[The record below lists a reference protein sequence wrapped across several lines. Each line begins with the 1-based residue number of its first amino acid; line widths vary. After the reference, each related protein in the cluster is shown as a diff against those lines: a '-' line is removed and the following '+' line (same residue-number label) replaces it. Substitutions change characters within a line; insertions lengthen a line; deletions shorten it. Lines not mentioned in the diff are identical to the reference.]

1 MSCPSYFNEI
11 SPIVPVLSV
20 RPAISEGITYSA
32 PPLYFHPGTT
42 AQFTIF
48 EPLSN
53 PLISNPYV
61 LLPSVQPVALT
72 PGATR
77 CHYWRTSTT
86 AMNASGIHVLENHNT
101 FSKTPGEK
109 PINKNKSLTS
119 RFYSE
124 SELEE
129 TVFELIASSDN
140 SDTWTMEQREN
151 ISDKSKTGVFTEPS
165 YAIDKSDKI
174 DCVDSLSREL
184 AEGVNCS
191 VSGQAYSINVSELK
205 FPDES
210 LACFSSSLDA
220 ELETYNKIRERIS
233 KVYEDKSEAGMLGK
247 VCNNIHFSYKESD
260 DRHKSD
266 VDEDSQLEYHSAE
279 EQDYS
284 DQNTSYMHF
293 EQIKTL
299 RMQNSE
305 IPELV
310 DPLYEVVCDGAIGGQ
325 NPVSKLGD
333 GSFASDYGA
342 VDEFYNKAAI
352 PEYSKTSQDSMLLMD
367 YKGLKYEN
375 HEEEQTDDTYHSIL
389 GENSFESD
397 TVVNRER
404 AYQKSLSMSSSENQ
418 QKMKAVSF
426 CDDAPSS
433 QMAIQKVFKMKDGHS
448 TNSMLQNHGNTCV
461 LPWERSSVTST
472 QISRKNADDSISC
485 SCEESFLPVFN
496 SDCRG
501 CSQKTVERKP
511 DFSFAIPR
519 IPMKDGHLSCVEVI
533 DKYAGD
539 STRHQVD
546 FPNSEI
552 KCLTCLN
559 NATSNNKVTVNQ
571 TVDASSDFRACF
583 TTSRAT
589 SANASVV
596 SKANNTKL
604 TMMNKIKSEEWQ
616 TETCRSVAC
625 NTDLSCVGGN
635 MEQIASWL
643 AETWENCIYSEIP
656 TTEWNSQIKDPLELK
671 NKLSVRDLRENPE
684 RMLHLSKE
692 TEKTYSSNCCRMLLQ
707 RAIKAEL
714 QLLRTHYWMCHQH
727 CWKIY
732 RLIMEEREC
741 FNRNFKSD
749 IAKTELGSSLL
760 SVFEELKARYESMRE
775 KLVLGIPL
783 DSLPPL
789 SVESKL
795 LSIFS
800 SYVPSELV
808 KDDLLYNSSSGAEKS
823 GLEISKHQESEI
835 SSSLKTPPPLTA
847 EKNREIHED
856 WFDAKENFTVTDFSV
871 TLQGNEKEQENLGKV
886 ISTTEIKTV
895 KNTKS
900 EPNKH
905 YFIHVGGLSPS
916 VSEVELRSHFQKYQV
931 LEVSICE
938 FSSNYRYASLSFKK
952 ASKAK
957 LAVEEMNGKEI
968 KGKAVN
974 VRLVKTAG
982 ENILPASQKVSRPLH
997 YENQA
1002 TDNLE
1007 KNMQVRTTCSVLD
1020 SLEVPSTTS
1029 TSLKVLAPPSVPS
1042 TVPAPVLASS
1052 EVLSS
1057 DLKPLRHE
1065 SGHLLFSVD
1074 QQSMREN
1081 PLQIKPVQFSPNP
1094 SATFIPPNT
1103 LNLSSF
1109 TKLMKKLKELHPKA
1123 SSDNIVD
1130 ALLEVRTNNKGFL
1143 SGLSINAIVEMASFV
1158 LRKSASKCEKK

>member
-1 MSCPSYFNEI
+1 
-11 SPIVPVLSV
+11 
-20 RPAISEGITYSA
+20 
-32 PPLYFHPGTT
+32 
-42 AQFTIF
+42 
-48 EPLSN
+48 
-53 PLISNPYV
+53 
-61 LLPSVQPVALT
+61 
-72 PGATR
+72 
-77 CHYWRTSTT
+77 
-86 AMNASGIHVLENHNT
+86 MNASGIPVLENHNA

-109 PINKNKSLTS
+109 PINKNKPLTS

-165 YAIDKSDKI
+165 YAIDKSDEI
-174 DCVDSLSREL
+174 DCVDTLSGEL

-220 ELETYNKIRERIS
+220 ELETYNKMRERIS

-247 VCNNIHFSYKESD
+247 VCNNTHFSYKESD

-284 DQNTSYMHF
+284 GQNTSYISF
-293 EQIKTL
+293 AQIKTP
-299 RMQNSE
+299 RTQNSE
-305 IPELV
+305 VLELV
-310 DPLYEVVCDGAIGGQ
+310 EPLYEVICDGAIGGQ

-352 PEYSKTSQDSMLLMD
+352 PEFSKTSQDSISLMD
-367 YKGLKYEN
+367 YKGLKCEN
-375 HEEEQTDDTYHSIL
+375 HEEEQTEDTYHSIL

-418 QKMKAVSF
+418 QKMEAVSF
-426 CDDAPSS
+426 CDVAQSS
-433 QMAIQKVFKMKDGHS
+433 QMAINKVFKMRHGHS
-448 TNSMLQNHGNTCV
+448 TNSMLQKHGNTCV
-461 LPWERSSVTST
+461 LPWERSVTST
-472 QISRKNADDSISC
+472 QISSKNADNSISC
-485 SCEESFLPVFN
+485 SCEESFLSVFN
-496 SDCRG
+496 SDCHD

-511 DFSFAIPR
+511 DFSFALPR

-533 DKYAGD
+533 DKYAGN

-546 FPNSEI
+546 FPKSEI
-552 KCLTCLN
+552 KCLSCLN

-616 TETCRSVAC
+616 SETCRSIAC

-671 NKLSVRDLRENPE
+671 NKLSVRDLRENPD

-692 TEKTYSSNCCRMLLQ
+692 IAKNYSSNCCRMLLQ

-732 RLIMEEREC
+732 RLVMEEREC
-741 FNRNFKSD
+741 FNRHALILFLLNKTDMNFKSD

-760 SVFEELKARYESMRE
+760 SVFEELKA
-775 KLVLGIPL
+775 
-783 DSLPPL
+783 
-789 SVESKL
+789 
-795 LSIFS
+795 S
-800 SYVPSELV
+800 SA
-808 KDDLLYNSSSGAEKS
+808 AEKS
-823 GLEISKHQESEI
+823 GLEMSKHQESEI
-835 SSSLKTPPPLTA
+835 SSSLKRTPPLVTPQMCLTDNRQHKQYPSY
-847 EKNREIHED
+847 KNFEIKYEAQDKERDCRKNQEINED

-871 TLQGNEKEQENLGKV
+871 TLQGNEKEENLEKV
-886 ISTTEIKTV
+886 ISTTEIKMV

-916 VSEVELRSHFQKYQV
+916 VSEVDLRSHFQKYQV

-957 LAVEEMNGKEI
+957 LAVDEMNGKEI

-1007 KNMQVRTTCSVLD
+1007 ENIQVRTTCSVPD
-1020 SLEVPSTTS
+1020 SLKVPSTTS
-1029 TSLKVLAPPSVPS
+1029 TSLKVLSPPSVS
-1042 TVPAPVLASS
+1042 SAVPAPTLASS
-1052 EVLSS
+1052 KVLSS

-1065 SGHLLFSVD
+1065 SGHILFSVD
-1074 QQSMREN
+1074 QQSIREN

-1123 SSDNIVD
+1123 SRDNIVD

-1158 LRKSASKCEKK
+1158 LRKSASKCEEKVA

>member
-1 MSCPSYFNEI
+1 MNTNKALNGSNNIGSNRSKP
-11 SPIVPVLSV
+11 VPPVGV
-20 RPAISEGITYSA
+20 QGYV
-32 PPLYFHPGTT
+32 YT
-42 AQFTIF
+42 AAG
-48 EPLSN
+48 S
-53 PLISNPYV
+53 
-61 LLPSVQPVALT
+61 
-72 PGATR
+72 
-77 CHYWRTSTT
+77 
-86 AMNASGIHVLENHNT
+86 
-101 FSKTPGEK
+101 EK

-165 YAIDKSDKI
+165 YTIDKSDKI

-233 KVYEDKSEAGMLGK
+233 KGYEDKSEAGMLGK

-284 DQNTSYMHF
+284 DQNTSYMPF

-305 IPELV
+305 VLELV
-310 DPLYEVVCDGAIGGQ
+310 DPLYEVACDGAIGGQ

-333 GSFASDYGA
+333 GSFGSDYGA

-352 PEYSKTSQDSMLLMD
+352 PEYSKTSQDSISLMD

-426 CDDAPSS
+426 CDVAQSS

-472 QISRKNADDSISC
+472 QISSKNADDSISC
-485 SCEESFLPVFN
+485 SCEESFLSVFN
-496 SDCRG
+496 SDCHD
-501 CSQKTVERKP
+501 CSQKTVERKS

-559 NATSNNKVTVNQ
+559 NATSNKVTVNQ

-625 NTDLSCVGGN
+625 NTDLSCIGGN

-684 RMLHLSKE
+684 R
-692 TEKTYSSNCCRMLLQ
+692 
-707 RAIKAEL
+707 
-714 QLLRTHYWMCHQH
+714 
-727 CWKIY
+727 
-732 RLIMEEREC
+732 
-741 FNRNFKSD
+741 NFKSD

-760 SVFEELKARYESMRE
+760 SVFEELKAS
-775 KLVLGIPL
+775 
-783 DSLPPL
+783 
-789 SVESKL
+789 
-795 LSIFS
+795 
-800 SYVPSELV
+800 
-808 KDDLLYNSSSGAEKS
+808 SSSGAEKS

-847 EKNREIHED
+847 EKNRETHED

-886 ISTTEIKTV
+886 ISTTDD
-895 KNTKS
+895 S
-900 EPNKH
+900 E
-905 YFIHVGGLSPS
+905 
-916 VSEVELRSHFQKYQV
+916 
-931 LEVSICE
+931 
-938 FSSNYRYASLSFKK
+938 
-952 ASKAK
+952 
-957 LAVEEMNGKEI
+957 
-968 KGKAVN
+968 
-974 VRLVKTAG
+974 
-982 ENILPASQKVSRPLH
+982 
-997 YENQA
+997 
-1002 TDNLE
+1002 
-1007 KNMQVRTTCSVLD
+1007 
-1020 SLEVPSTTS
+1020 
-1029 TSLKVLAPPSVPS
+1029 
-1042 TVPAPVLASS
+1042 
-1052 EVLSS
+1052 
-1057 DLKPLRHE
+1057 
-1065 SGHLLFSVD
+1065 
-1074 QQSMREN
+1074 
-1081 PLQIKPVQFSPNP
+1081 
-1094 SATFIPPNT
+1094 
-1103 LNLSSF
+1103 
-1109 TKLMKKLKELHPKA
+1109 
-1123 SSDNIVD
+1123 
-1130 ALLEVRTNNKGFL
+1130 LLE
-1143 SGLSINAIVEMASFV
+1143 SDSDQD
-1158 LRKSASKCEKK
+1158 

>member
-1 MSCPSYFNEI
+1 
-11 SPIVPVLSV
+11 
-20 RPAISEGITYSA
+20 
-32 PPLYFHPGTT
+32 
-42 AQFTIF
+42 
-48 EPLSN
+48 
-53 PLISNPYV
+53 
-61 LLPSVQPVALT
+61 
-72 PGATR
+72 
-77 CHYWRTSTT
+77 
-86 AMNASGIHVLENHNT
+86 
-101 FSKTPGEK
+101 
-109 PINKNKSLTS
+109 
-119 RFYSE
+119 
-124 SELEE
+124 
-129 TVFELIASSDN
+129 
-140 SDTWTMEQREN
+140 MEQREN
-151 ISDKSKTGVFTEPS
+151 ISDKNKTGVFTEPS
-165 YAIDKSDKI
+165 YAIDKSDEI
-174 DCVDSLSREL
+174 DCVDTLSGEL
-184 AEGVNCS
+184 AEGINCS

-205 FPDES
+205 FPDQS

-233 KVYEDKSEAGMLGK
+233 KVYEDKSEVGMLGK
-247 VCNNIHFSYKESD
+247 VCNNMHFSYKE
-260 DRHKSD
+260 SD

-284 DQNTSYMHF
+284 GQNTSYMPF
-293 EQIKTL
+293 MQIKTP
-299 RMQNSE
+299 RTQNSE
-305 IPELV
+305 FLELV
-310 DPLYEVVCDGAIGGQ
+310 EPLYEVICDGAIGGQ
-325 NPVSKLGD
+325 NPVSKLDD
-333 GSFASDYGA
+333 GSFALDYGA

-352 PEYSKTSQDSMLLMD
+352 PELSKTSQDSISLID
-367 YKGLKYEN
+367 YKGLKCET
-375 HEEEQTDDTYHSIL
+375 HEEEQTEDTYHSML
-389 GENSFESD
+389 AENSFESD

-418 QKMKAVSF
+418 QKMEAVSS
-426 CDDAPSS
+426 CGVAQSS
-433 QMAIQKVFKMKDGHS
+433 QMAIKKVFKMRDGHS
-448 TNSMLQNHGNTCV
+448 TNSMLQKHGNTCV

-472 QISRKNADDSISC
+472 QISIKNADSSISC
-485 SCEESFLPVFN
+485 SCEESFLSAFN
-496 SDCRG
+496 SDCHD

-511 DFSFAIPR
+511 DFSFALPR
-519 IPMKDGHLSCVEVI
+519 IPMKDGQLSCVEVT
-533 DKYAGD
+533 DKYAGN

-559 NATSNNKVTVNQ
+559 NVTSNNKVTVNQ

-616 TETCRSVAC
+616 SETCRSIAC
-625 NTDLSCVGGN
+625 NTDLSCVGGS
-635 MEQIASWL
+635 MEQIASWFT
-643 AETWENCIYSEIP
+643 ETWENCIYSEIP
-656 TTEWNSQIKDPLELK
+656 ATEWNSQIKDPLELK
-671 NKLSVRDLRENPE
+671 NKLSVRDLRENPD
-684 RMLHLSKE
+684 RMFHLRKE
-692 TEKTYSSNCCRMLLQ
+692 IEKNYSSSCCRMMLQ
-707 RAIKAEL
+707 RAVKAEL
-714 QLLRTHYWMCHQH
+714 QLLRTHYWLCHQH

-732 RLIMEEREC
+732 RLVMEEREC
-741 FNRNFKSD
+741 FNRNFKSE

-760 SVFEELKARYESMRE
+760 SVFEELNARYESTRE
-775 KLVLGIPL
+775 KIVLGIPL

-800 SYVPSELV
+800 SYVPSKLV
-808 KDDLLYNSSSGAEKS
+808 KDDLLYNSSSAAEKS
-823 GLEISKHQESEI
+823 GLEMSKHQESEI
-835 SSSLKTPPPLTA
+835 SSSLKRTPPLVTPQMCLTDNRQNKHYPSY
-847 EKNREIHED
+847 KNFEIKYEAQDIERDCRKNQEINED

-871 TLQGNEKEQENLGKV
+871 ALQGNEKQQENLQKV
-886 ISTTEIKTV
+886 ISTTEIKMV
-895 KNTKS
+895 ENTKS

-916 VSEVELRSHFQKYQV
+916 VSEVDLRSHFQKYQV

-938 FSSNYRYASLSFKK
+938 FSTNYRYASLSFKQ

-974 VRLVKTAG
+974 VRPVKTAG
-982 ENILPASQKVSRPLH
+982 EYIFPASQKVSRPLH
-997 YENQA
+997 YENQT

-1007 KNMQVRTTCSVLD
+1007 ENIQVRTTCSVPD
-1020 SLEVPSTTS
+1020 SLKVPSTTS
-1029 TSLKVLAPPSVPS
+1029 TSLKVLSPPSVS
-1042 TVPAPVLASS
+1042 SAVPAPILASS
-1052 EVLSS
+1052 KVLSS
-1057 DLKPLRHE
+1057 DLQPLRHE

-1074 QQSMREN
+1074 QQSIREN

-1123 SSDNIVD
+1123 SRDKIVD

-1158 LRKSASKCEKK
+1158 LRKSASKCDEKVA